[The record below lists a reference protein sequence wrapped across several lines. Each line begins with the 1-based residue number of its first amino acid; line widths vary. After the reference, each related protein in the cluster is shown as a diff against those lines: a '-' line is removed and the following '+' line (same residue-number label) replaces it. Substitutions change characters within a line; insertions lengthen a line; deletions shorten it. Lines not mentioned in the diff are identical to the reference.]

1 MVKIITVKNNRE
13 LRKFV
18 KFVNGLYKDNQY
30 FVPDLIFDE
39 VNTLRADKNPGFE
52 FSEADFFLAY
62 KDNKIVGRIGVI
74 VNHKSNN
81 KWDQCRARFTHF
93 DFIDDYEVSSML
105 METAMNW
112 AKEKG
117 HNQIH
122 GPLGITDMD
131 HQGMLVE
138 GYEELDMFI
147 TIYNHPYYID
157 HMKKMGFKKEVDW
170 IEYQIDVPEKPVEK
184 YGRISEIV
192 KKKYGYKLIEFTNKK
207 DILPWAPRVFDLYNQ
222 AFAPLFGTTQLS
234 KKQVKMYVDNFF
246 GFVNPDFI
254 KIILNKE
261 DQIIG
266 FAITIPSLSRAMQKA
281 GGKLFPF
288 GFIHIL
294 RALKKSNIL
303 DLYIIGVH
311 PDYQGTGAN
320 ALLINSIML
329 SAIKYKMKFG
339 ETGPELEDNH
349 LVQTMWKY
357 LDTRQHRRRR
367 IFIKDIS

>member
-117 HNQIH
+117 HNQ
-122 GPLGITDMD
+122 
-131 HQGMLVE
+131 
-138 GYEELDMFI
+138 
-147 TIYNHPYYID
+147 
-157 HMKKMGFKKEVDW
+157 
-170 IEYQIDVPEKPVEK
+170 
-184 YGRISEIV
+184 
-192 KKKYGYKLIEFTNKK
+192 
-207 DILPWAPRVFDLYNQ
+207 
-222 AFAPLFGTTQLS
+222 
-234 KKQVKMYVDNFF
+234 
-246 GFVNPDFI
+246 
-254 KIILNKE
+254 
-261 DQIIG
+261 
-266 FAITIPSLSRAMQKA
+266 
-281 GGKLFPF
+281 
-288 GFIHIL
+288 
-294 RALKKSNIL
+294 
-303 DLYIIGVH
+303 
-311 PDYQGTGAN
+311 
-320 ALLINSIML
+320 
-329 SAIKYKMKFG
+329 
-339 ETGPELEDNH
+339 
-349 LVQTMWKY
+349 
-357 LDTRQHRRRR
+357 
-367 IFIKDIS
+367 